1 MDKKTDLAGEMTA
14 VAALA
19 QRRII
24 NTRSLT
30 TQASVHFSG
39 FSPGD
44 NEGRASPTDLHLNF
58 VFKQLRPVLC
68 LLETRCPVNHLPSI
82 IQRLSRLLS
91 LLPCPLTDC
100 IFLVVTFFRLERAGG
115 VCGRKYRVSTL

>member
-68 LLETRCPVNHLPSI
+68 LLETRCPVNHSVLLLEIIYPPS
-82 IQRLSRLLS
+82 SS
-91 LLPCPLTDC
+91 
-100 IFLVVTFFRLERAGG
+100 
-115 VCGRKYRVSTL
+115 VSPDYYLCCCVL